1 MIYKCKACG
10 GALEYSAELN
20 QMVCPFCKNSFDVND
35 VSTEYEEDIQEELNN
50 SPFYTANQP
59 ESRPNSNVQNNA
71 FVNPAG
77 AATQFRIVGGSQFAG
92 GTFNQFASDEVGDYN
107 TVLKRKEEEKK
118 REEARNKGTV
128 EMHIMKCTSCGAE
141 LAVNGVE
148 SSTFCA
154 YCGQPTVVADRVES
168 YLKPDYIIPFKVNRN
183 DAYNIIKN
191 TFERGFF
198 IPKGIKEFEAEKI
211 RGIYVPF
218 WLFDMYYHDRQWY
231 KYSKKQGKSSV
242 TRYELFEGETN
253 FRRMTLD
260 ASKNLNDDSSSRLE
274 PYDMRQLKEFDMA
287 YLSGYYSDRFDMG
300 VEAMT
305 GPAVEKAMELYN
317 EAVVNE
323 LHHKTAKLVS
333 SNPDYNVNKT
343 EYALLPAWFI
353 TFRYDNQPYTILVNG
368 QTAKMV
374 GAVPY
379 VKKKVYAVFISLALA
394 LSFIGV
400 IALMAI
406 SRVMFFNVGLDEKI
420 TWVFIGLV
428 IMAIAFLWS
437 GAIKNYKSLMKSL
450 SLTTASRINKFA
462 KERQDR

>member
-1 MIYKCKACG
+1 MIYKCKSCG

-20 QMVCPFCKNSFDVND
+20 MMVCPFCKNSFDINE
-35 VSTEYEEDIQEELNN
+35 VSTEYEEDIQQELNN
-50 SPFYTANQP
+50 SPFYTANQT
-59 ESRPNSNVQNNA
+59 ESRNDSNVGNNS
-71 FVNPAG
+71 FVNPVG

-92 GTFNQFASDEVGDYN
+92 GTFNQFASDEIGDYN

-118 REEARNKGTV
+118 KEEIRKKGAV
-128 EMHIMKCTSCGAE
+128 DMHIMKCTSCGAE

-231 KYSKKQGKSSV
+231 KYSKKQGKTSV

-287 YLSGYYSDRFDMG
+287 YLSGYYSDRFDIG
-300 VEAMT
+300 VDAMT
-305 GPAVEKAMELYN
+305 GPAVEKAMGLYN

-323 LHHKTAKLVS
+323 LTHKGAKLVS
-333 SNPDYNVNKT
+333 SNPDYNVVKT
-343 EYALLPAWFI
+343 EYALLPAWFV
-353 TFRYDNQPYTILVNG
+353 TFRYDNSPYTILVNG

-379 VKKKVYAVFISLALA
+379 VKKKVYAVFISLAVVLSAIAILA
-394 LSFIGV
+394 CVAASCF
-400 IALMAI
+400 
-406 SRVMFFNVGLDEKI
+406 MFVEVGFDEKI
-420 TWVFIGLV
+420 TWVYIVGLGAV
-428 IMAIAFLWS
+428 ILFLWS

-450 SLTTASRINKFA
+450 SLTTATRINKFA